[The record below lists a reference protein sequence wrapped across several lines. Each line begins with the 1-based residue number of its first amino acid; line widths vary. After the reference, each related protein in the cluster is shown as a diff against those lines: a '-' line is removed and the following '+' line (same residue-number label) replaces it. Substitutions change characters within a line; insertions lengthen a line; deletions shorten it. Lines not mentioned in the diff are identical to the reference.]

1 MRLVYLI
8 LILANFNLANS
19 SEFFKDISNQILNQ
33 GDRLSYGVAV
43 SDTNNDGSY
52 EFIVTGF
59 GNKNLALSSI
69 NGKLINVAKN
79 KVFTDREKLT
89 IGVAS
94 CDVDGDG
101 FEEIYFLNTD
111 TYSGVKRYSDRLIDL
126 KNNKFFDIFEQKKN
140 QTDLNFTAGRSVVC
154 VDRKGNGKYGI
165 YVANYGGSY

>member
-43 SDTNNDGSY
+43 SDTNNDGNY

-69 NGKLINVAKN
+69 NGKLINIAKS
-79 KVFTDREKLT
+79 KVLQIERNL
-89 IGVAS
+89 
-94 CDVDGDG
+94 
-101 FEEIYFLNTD
+101 
-111 TYSGVKRYSDRLIDL
+111 R
-126 KNNKFFDIFEQKKN
+126 
-140 QTDLNFTAGRSVVC
+140 
-154 VDRKGNGKYGI
+154 
-165 YVANYGGSY
+165 